1 MSPVK
6 RNVLFLLAV
15 AVLVG
20 VAVFFIVPP
29 AEKTNLGLDLQGG
42 LAVML
47 EAKDNARAPRTSEG
61 MDQAVSIIN
70 DRVNRLGV
78 TEPEIQ
84 RQGEWKISVQLP
96 GIENQED
103 ALEIIGKTA
112 VLEFYDTNQFGTAYA
127 TEAEALAA
135 AGVASSNE
143 LPAGTRL
150 VLWPAEQ
157 SGAAADAWYVVDTEP
172 HIAGSDLSGA
182 SVGFDQNNQAKV
194 DLEFSA
200 AGAAKF
206 AEVTGRIAQTAQ
218 ITGTDQLLAITL
230 DGRVESAP
238 RVLEAIEGG
247 NAEIT
252 GSFSVD
258 EAKKLAL
265 VLKTGALP
273 IELQV
278 VDQRAIGA
286 TLGKESLRQALWAGF
301 IGLILVGVFMVAY
314 YRLLGLVAD
323 VALFVYGVLLWGV
336 LNAIGATL
344 TLPGIAGIILTLGM
358 AVDANVIIFA
368 RVKEE
373 VAQGKTLRTAV
384 DTGFRK
390 AFTAILDANVTTVL
404 TAVVLF
410 FTAAGGIRGFALTL
424 GIGVVLSMFTA
435 VVVTRSLLVVLG
447 GLPAFNNMTLLGLR
461 AGTAE
466 KSA

>member
-6 RNVLFLLAV
+6 RNLLFLLAV

-20 VAVFFIVPP
+20 VAVYFIVPP

-47 EAKDNARAPRTSEG
+47 EAQDNARAPRTTEG

-84 RQGEWKISVQLP
+84 RQGDWKISVQLP
-96 GIENQED
+96 GIENQDE
-103 ALEIIGKTA
+103 ALDIIGKTA
-112 VLEFYDTNQFGTAYA
+112 VLEFYDVKQFGSAYA

-135 AGVASSNE
+135 AGVASSND

-150 VLWPAEQ
+150 VVWPAEQ
-157 SGAAADAWYVVDTEP
+157 SGSTADAWYVVDTEP
-172 HIAGSDLSGA
+172 QVTGSDLSDA
-182 SVGFDQNNQAKV
+182 AVGFEQNNLPKV
-194 DLEFSA
+194 DLEFNP
-200 AGAAKF
+200 AGAVKF
-206 AEVTGRIAQTAQ
+206 ADVTGRMAQTAQ

-238 RVLEAIEGG
+238 RVLQAIEGG

-252 GSFSVD
+252 GSFTVD
-258 EAKKLAL
+258 EAKQLAL

-273 IELQV
+273 IELEV
-278 VDQRAIGA
+278 VDQRSIGA
-286 TLGKESLRQALWAGF
+286 TLGKESLRQALVAGL
-301 IGLILVGVFMVAY
+301 IGLILVAVFMIAY
-314 YRLLGLVAD
+314 YRLLGVVAD
-323 VALFVYGVLLWGV
+323 IALVVYGALFWGV

-424 GIGVVLSMFTA
+424 GVGVLLSMFTA
-435 VVVTRSLLVVLG
+435 IVVTRSMLVVLG
-447 GLPAFNNMTLLGLR
+447 GLLFST
-461 AGTAE
+461 T
-466 KSA
+466 

>member
-6 RNVLFLLAV
+6 RNLLFLLAV
-15 AVLVG
+15 VVLVG
-20 VAVFFIVPP
+20 VAVYFIVPP
-29 AEKTNLGLDLQGG
+29 GEKTNLGLDLQGG

-47 EAKDNARAPRTSEG
+47 EAQDNARAPRTTEG

-96 GIENQED
+96 GIENQDE
-103 ALEIIGKTA
+103 ALDIIGKTA
-112 VLEFYDTNQFGTAYA
+112 VLEFYDTKQFGTAYA

-135 AGVASSNE
+135 AGAASSND

-172 HIAGSDLSGA
+172 QVSGSDLSDA
-182 SVGFDQNNQAKV
+182 SVGFDKNNQPKV
-194 DLEFSA
+194 NLEFNS
-200 AGAAKF
+200 AGANKF
-206 AEVTGRIAQTAQ
+206 AEVTGRMALEAQ
-218 ITGTDQLLAITL
+218 ITGVDQLLAITL
-230 DGRVESAP
+230 DGRVESNP

-252 GSFSVD
+252 GRFTID
-258 EAKKLAL
+258 EAKQLAL

-273 IELQV
+273 IELRV
-278 VDQRAIGA
+278 VDQRSIGA
-286 TLGKESLRQALWAGF
+286 TLGKESLRRALLAGL
-301 IGLILVGVFMVAY
+301 IGLILVAVFMVAY

-323 VALFVYGVLLWGV
+323 IALVVYGALFWGV

-344 TLPGIAGIILTLGM
+344 TLPGIAGVILTLGM

-424 GIGVVLSMFTA
+424 GVGVLLSMFTA
-435 VVVTRSLLVVLG
+435 IAVTRSLLVVLG
-447 GLPAFNNMTLLGLR
+447 GLPAFQNMTLLGLK
-461 AGTAE
+461 AGTVKNA
-466 KSA
+466 